1 MRNDTEDK
9 KRILHALKQAD
20 RNRKYVPVAVIFAF
34 TIQKIHKIA
43 LYFCAQI

>member
-9 KRILHALKQAD
+9 ERILHSLKQAN
-20 RNRKYVPVAVIFAF
+20 RNRKYVPVAIIFAF
-34 TIQKIHKIA
+34 TIQKNHKIA

>member
-9 KRILHALKQAD
+9 KRILHTLKQVN

-34 TIQKIHKIA
+34 AIQRFSKIA